1 MTTKENDVKTSK
13 EKEKKNEGYKYEIG
27 AKLMCKWR
35 DNQFRMC
42 AHPSFE
48 NFRFIF

>member
-1 MTTKENDVKTSK
+1 MTTKENDVKTS
-13 EKEKKNEGYKYEIG
+13 KEKKNEGYKYEIG

-42 AHPSFE
+42 AHPSLNEFTLQ
-48 NFRFIF
+48 FF